1 MTDMVTINAR
11 ELKALQESGD
21 WRFDRVRFRY
31 IEAMARLAPEQ
42 REPVSRLVEQ
52 KVRKA
57 LLDYQTDFALA
68 QEEAAL
74 IVARVAAHYPDSAR
88 TVQRLFDECAFK
100 EVQRLETRLRRATNH
115 GALSA
120 LTDRILHGGSTID
133 GPVND
138 FSFGDMLRRQ
148 EDEVVNGLV
157 NPGHEKPGEL
167 KSVRRFRE
175 SLAKISAEKLVMQA
189 MKDIPEDAG
198 PLNPQMLVIRSLAT
212 MRDLSPQYLN
222 RFVSYMDTLL
232 WLEQAEQ

>member
-1 MTDMVTINAR
+1 M
-11 ELKALQESGD
+11 EESGA
-21 WRFDRVRFRY
+21 WRFDPARFRY
-31 IEAMARLAPEQ
+31 IESMARLAPEQ
-42 REPVSRLVEQ
+42 REAVSRLVDQ

-57 LLDYQTDFALA
+57 LLDYQADFSLA

-74 IVARVAAHYPDSAR
+74 IVTRVAAHYPDSAQ
-88 TVQRLFDECAFK
+88 TVQRLYDECAFK

-120 LTDRILHGGSTID
+120 LTDKILHGGSTID

-138 FSFGDMLRRQ
+138 LSFGDILRRQ

-157 NPGHEKPGEL
+157 NTGHEKPGEL

-175 SLAKISAEKLVMQA
+175 SLVKISAEKLVTQA
-189 MKDIPEDAG
+189 MKNIPEDAG

-212 MRDLSPQYLN
+212 MRNLSPQYLN

-232 WLEQAEQ
+232 WLEQADQ